1 MFLLQ
6 ENRQNFQIEG
16 RNSIGNASTRA
27 CDFCCFNSSPVLGG
41 VTCRLKICGG
51 SRPVCFVKF
60 NYFFMKINRLFSLII
75 LTFFLLS
82 FSMIKRNSVSQE
94 ICLNNK
100 YFKLLNA
107 RSSSWTA
114 GTARGGTGTEFYFKI
129 LIKTKQKIVFDSLWV
144 ENRSNKIFITK
155 EQKFVSN
162 VPGEYSKGDTITLRI
177 SFLNNNNKTVKTPK
191 SIKGDALLSYRVNEK
206 LKYYSIKKIET
217 QNPIYYP

>member
-1 MFLLQ
+1 
-6 ENRQNFQIEG
+6 
-16 RNSIGNASTRA
+16 
-27 CDFCCFNSSPVLGG
+27 
-41 VTCRLKICGG
+41 
-51 SRPVCFVKF
+51 
-60 NYFFMKINRLFSLII
+60 MKINRLFSLII

-129 LIKTKQKIVFDSLWV
+129 IIKTKQKIVFDSLWV
-144 ENRSNKIFITK
+144 GNRSNKIFVSK

-162 VPGEYSKGDTITLRI
+162 VPVEYSKGDTITLRI
-177 SFLNNNNKTVKTPK
+177 SFLNNNNNNNKTVKTPI
-191 SIKGDALLSYRVNEK
+191 SYKGDALISFRINEK
-206 LKYYSIKKIET
+206 LKYYSIKKIEI
-217 QNPIYYP
+217 QKPLYYP